1 MSYEK
6 LPMEVRMMIFA
17 QLHNIYEKNARVIQ
31 KYWYKYTNPQKVAM
45 KLWLDFEVEDTGAWG
60 EGTFNEEPYLV
71 LPETAKLLKFTSKVI
86 TGKGNYETIS
96 YWKFILRSLD
106 RSLWNEEYTGGQ
118 HHAAIY
124 NEIQKHVHIIATKF
138 NITID
143 EDGHLYF

>member
-17 QLHNIYEKNARVIQ
+17 QLHNIYQENARVIQ
-31 KYWYKYTNPQKVAM
+31 KYWHKCAEKVAM
-45 KLWLDFEVEDTGAWG
+45 KLWLNFELDNPRAWG
-60 EGTFNEEPYLV
+60 EGTFNEEPYLI

-86 TGKGNYETIS
+86 SGKGDYKTIS
-96 YWKFILRSLD
+96 DWRHVLYQLD

-118 HHAAIY
+118 HHTAIY
-124 NEIQKHVHIIATKF
+124 NEIQKHVHIIAPKF

-143 EDGHLYF
+143 EDGRLVF